1 MLNALA
7 WFEIPATDI
16 ARARRFYET
25 IFQFEMRPLDL
36 GTLQMAL
43 FPAEGSG
50 GALCQMPAWYKPSAE
65 AGPLVYLNAEPD
77 LAIVLGRVEG
87 AGGKVTVP
95 KRQISPEYGYMA
107 VFIDCEGNRVALHS
121 MK

>member
-16 ARARRFYET
+16 DRARRFYET
-25 IFQFEMRPLDL
+25 IFAFEMRPLDVAGL
-36 GTLQMAL
+36 RMAL

-50 GALCQMPAWYKPSAE
+50 GALCQHAAWYKPSAE
-65 AGPLVYLNAEPD
+65 MGPLIYLNAEPD
-77 LAIVLGRVEG
+77 LSIALGRVEK

-95 KRQISPEYGYMA
+95 KRQISPEHGFMA
-107 VFIDCEGNRVALHS
+107 VFIDSEGNRVALHS
-121 MK
+121 AK

>member
-16 ARARRFYET
+16 RRARTFYET
-25 IFQFEMRPLDL
+25 IFAFQMHPLDVA
-36 GTLQMAL
+36 GLQMAM

-50 GALCQMPAWYKPSAE
+50 GALCQQAAWYKPSAE
-65 AGPLVYLNAEPD
+65 MGPLVYLNAEPD
-77 LAIVLGRVEG
+77 LAIVLGRVER

-95 KRQISPEYGYMA
+95 KRQISPEHGYMA
-107 VFIDCEGNRVALHS
+107 VFIDSEGNRVALHS
-121 MK
+121 TK